1 MQLGMPI
8 LIELPDLEA
17 NAKLALE
24 LGLDFMEL
32 SMCLPAY
39 QSEMLHGEVFKRI
52 ADQYGIFY
60 TIHMDEMF
68 DPFTFNKRTR
78 KAFLDTFHDVFVS
91 SRTFCTPVFTM
102 HLSKGTYFTLPDRKE
117 FLYQNHYGDY
127 LISVQ
132 EFRSFIEDVIGVE
145 NAVLC
150 IENTDG
156 FSSFQQDAIESLLR
170 SPVFALTYDIGHDH
184 SNEYQDRDF
193 MFSHRAR
200 IRHMHIHNA
209 IGKRN
214 HLALGEGDIDLREI
228 ISFIQSQEASSIPMS
243 VVVETK
249 TVNALRNSI
258 PLLSDSC
265 LARI

>member
-39 QSEMLHGEVFKRI
+39 QSEMLHGEVFKR
-52 ADQYGIFY
+52 
-60 TIHMDEMF
+60 
-68 DPFTFNKRTR
+68 
-78 KAFLDTFHDVFVS
+78 
-91 SRTFCTPVFTM
+91 M